1 MSWDLWSNP
10 QADTYTT
17 SFPIRSRRKSSVI
30 PGASNLHQAIHPT
43 FSTTLQNN
51 LLSYL
56 SYVKTHNIPI
66 LPVTKPDVRSVLGQG
81 ASFLVNGA
89 EIPKTC
95 VDPVS
100 GRTFPQG
107 LVVAYKRAVVDRK
120 DVKDM
125 DELIECRIH
134 ILFNELL
141 TMHHPP
147 LRAHPNIVD
156 LLGIGFDIEGEN
168 ESLNAMPV
176 LVPECAELGNLAE
189 VLESARKEDRP
200 LSFAGKVSLCLDVV
214 HGIEILHA
222 CGMYLGLSVENYTD
236 LSKLDIVHGDVKCEN
251 VLIFEKTDEEVNSQK
266 LREWRSPRRL
276 NIADKP

>member
-1 MSWDLWSNP
+1 MHWDPWSNP
-10 QADTYTT
+10 QADTYST
-17 SFPIRSRRKSSVI
+17 SFPYRSRRKSSVV
-30 PGASNLHQAIHPT
+30 PGASILHEAIHPT

-56 SYVKTHNIPI
+56 SYVKTQNIPI

-89 EIPKTC
+89 ENPKTYT
-95 VDPVS
+95 DPSS
-100 GRTFPQG
+100 GTVFPQG
-107 LVVAYKRAVVDRK
+107 LIVAYKRAIVDRK

-147 LRAHPNIVD
+147 LRAHPNIVN
-156 LLGIGFDIEGEN
+156 LLGVGFDIEGEN
-168 ESLNAMPV
+168 TALNAMPV
-176 LVPECAELGNLAE
+176 LVPECAELGNFAE
-189 VLESARKEDRP
+189 VLETARKEDRP
-200 LSFAGKVSLCLDVV
+200 LSFPAKISLCLDIA

-222 CGMYLGLSVENYTD
+222 CG
-236 LSKLDIVHGDVKCEN
+236 K
-251 VLIFEKTDEEVNSQK
+251 
-266 LREWRSPRRL
+266 R
-276 NIADKP
+276 IAFPIE